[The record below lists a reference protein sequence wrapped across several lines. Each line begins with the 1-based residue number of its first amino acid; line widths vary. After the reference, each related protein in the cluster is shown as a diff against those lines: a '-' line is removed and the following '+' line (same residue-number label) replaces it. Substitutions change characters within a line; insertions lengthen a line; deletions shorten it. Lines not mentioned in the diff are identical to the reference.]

1 MQAPQLPDAE
11 VEAEHAR
18 PFRDQEILPLV
29 RLAHAAQGD
38 ALAVAKPQRT
48 RRKRSGFQQPA
59 AAERARQRR
68 QQIKPVGQ
76 PKSQTGARRER
87 RGGFRG
93 FTAESVGE
101 LKKVEWPGRRQL
113 FSATVVVIIA
123 VAVVGTYLWVAD
135 LLWARFVK
143 DILLNF

>member
-1 MQAPQLPDAE
+1 M
-11 VEAEHAR
+11 
-18 PFRDQEILPLV
+18 
-29 RLAHAAQGD
+29 
-38 ALAVAKPQRT
+38 AKPQRT

-123 VAVVGTYLWVAD
+123 VAVVGAYLWVAD
-135 LLWARFVK
+135 VALSHFVK
-143 DILLNF
+143 NVLLNL